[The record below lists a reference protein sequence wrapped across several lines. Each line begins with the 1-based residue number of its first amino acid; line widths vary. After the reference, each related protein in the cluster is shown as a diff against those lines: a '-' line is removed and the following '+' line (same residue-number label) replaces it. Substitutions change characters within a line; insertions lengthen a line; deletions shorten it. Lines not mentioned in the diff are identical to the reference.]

1 VRNVA
6 ETGGR
11 PGVSL
16 RSFAAAGKNFAQVVG
31 LGVVPAALLAV
42 FATLPVGR
50 AFAFDFRQ
58 FWRGARDVV
67 RGDSPYPSLESVE
80 AIPNLEA
87 LGPEAIQDVFR
98 FPYPAPAAVA
108 LAPFGAL
115 PFDVAAGIFVGL
127 LVAATALTLYLLGVR
142 DWRCYGAAFGSV
154 ATLAAVRLGT
164 LTPLLALGVA
174 AAWRY
179 RDRRSLAAA
188 LVAAVVLSKLFLWP
202 LLVWL
207 VATRR
212 TATAA
217 LAVAIAAAATV
228 VGWAVIGFAGFR
240 DYPEL
245 VAKLG
250 EAVDEQGYSLVAL
263 AAALELPATVGRAAV
278 ALAAVAGVAAIVAIA
293 RTRDGE
299 RRALVVAIG
308 VAVLASPIVWL
319 HYFML
324 LLVPIAL
331 SRRRLA
337 PLWLLPLAFWATP
350 FQETD
355 GEAWRIVAGL
365 AIFVLALAAALRPAE
380 RAPEPAAQVVSGA

>member
-1 VRNVA
+1 MHPVA
-6 ETGGR
+6 DTDRR
-11 PGVSL
+11 PGVSV

-31 LGVVPAALLAV
+31 LGAVPIALVVV
-42 FATLPVGR
+42 FATVPVGR
-50 AFAFDFRQ
+50 ALAFDFRQ
-58 FWRGARDVV
+58 FWRGARDVLH
-67 RGDSPYPSLESVE
+67 GDSPYPSLASVE
-80 AIPNLEA
+80 AVPNVEA

-115 PFDVAAGIFVGL
+115 PFDVAAAIFVAL
-127 LVAATALTLYLLGVR
+127 LVAATALTLYLIGVR
-142 DWRCYGAAFGSV
+142 DWRCYGAAFASV
-154 ATLAAVRLGT
+154 ATLGAVRLGT

-179 RDRRSLAAA
+179 RDRRVLAAA
-188 LVAAVVLSKLFLWP
+188 LVAAVVLAKLFLWP

-207 VATRR
+207 AATRR
-212 TATAA
+212 TTTAL
-217 LAVAIAAAATV
+217 LAVIVAAVASV
-228 VGWAVIGFAGFR
+228 VGWAMIGFAGFR
-240 DYPEL
+240 DYPGL

-250 EAVDEQGYSLVAL
+250 DAVDEQGYSLVAL
-263 AAALELPATVGRAAV
+263 AVALDLPSTVGRVAV
-278 ALAAVAGVAAIVAIA
+278 ALAAAAGVALIALVA
-293 RTRDGE
+293 RTPDGE

-308 VAVLASPIVWL
+308 VAVVASPIVWL

-350 FQETD
+350 VHETD
-355 GEAWRIVAGL
+355 GETWRIVTGL
-365 AIFVLALAAALRPAE
+365 AIFVVALSAALRPAE
-380 RAPEPAAQVVSGA
+380 RAPHPAVSGA